1 MSLVDVLNIN
11 KEKVDQINLNDEI
24 FNVEVKRE
32 LLHEIVKM
40 QLLSRR
46 LGTASAKRRSDI
58 SGSTRKIMR
67 QKGTGNARRGNIKSP
82 LLRGGGVVF
91 GPIPKS
97 YAYGMPK
104 KKKRLG
110 LKMALSDKYN
120 NDKLI
125 ILDEFPLEKI
135 KTKDFVTMLDNLDR
149 KNVLIIIKEKNEKLE
164 LSSRN
169 LAKVKVLRTEGLNVY
184 DLLKYNYL
192 IILKDSLEK
201 IEGRL
206 CR

>member
-1 MSLVDVLNIN
+1 MPLVDILNIN
-11 KEKVDQINLNDEI
+11 KEKADQINLNDEI
-24 FNVEVKRE
+24 FNVEVKQE
-32 LLHEIVKM
+32 MLHEVVKM

-46 LGTASAKRRSDI
+46 LGTASAKSRSEI
-58 SGSTRKIMR
+58 SGSTRKLIR
-67 QKGTGNARRGNIKSP
+67 QKGTGNARKGSIKSP

-97 YAYGMPK
+97 YAYSMPK
-104 KKKRLG
+104 KKKRLA

-125 ILDEFPLEKI
+125 ILDEFPLENI
-135 KTKDFVTMLDNLDR
+135 KTKDFVIMLDKLDK
-149 KNVLIIIKEKNEKLE
+149 KNVLIVIKEKNEKLE

-184 DLLKYNYL
+184 DLLKYDSL
-192 IILKDSLEK
+192 IILKDSLEE

>member
-1 MSLVDVLNIN
+1 
-11 KEKVDQINLNDEI
+11 
-24 FNVEVKRE
+24 
-32 LLHEIVKM
+32 
-40 QLLSRR
+40 
-46 LGTASAKRRSDI
+46 
-58 SGSTRKIMR
+58 
-67 QKGTGNARRGNIKSP
+67 
-82 LLRGGGVVF
+82 
-91 GPIPKS
+91 
-97 YAYGMPK
+97 
-104 KKKRLG
+104 
-110 LKMALSDKYN
+110 MALSDKYN

-184 DLLKYNYL
+184 DLLKYDYL